1 MEKNI
6 YKIPENIQKE
16 INEKWF
22 FVYNWIDEQEIKTS
36 IQIDFLEK
44 LYYASLPILIIFGA
58 IWFFVQSSSKLLILT
73 IWWLIG
79 FLSIIMIIYLI
90 IISIKITLKA
100 WKISH
105 LIITNKYFSINK
117 KILEL
122 QDWNKIILD
131 KESQKIWETF
141 DEELFKNS
149 ELKEKKDLV
158 FKSLIKKSEE
168 NFYTI
173 LKFAED
179 IDKRLV
185 SLVYI
190 IFGAFW
196 VASFIIYI
204 VWIFFAAILWI
215 FINFAI
221 RKYLIFKWNKILKI
235 NEDFKEIEKFSLN
248 LINEKEILQ
257 KNLFEASENEWKDG
271 LLLKINSWIEKVNKN
286 ANNSVNKNSELIKE
300 LKTSDFDKIFDY
312 NLYNYWLKKQI
323 STPIIW
329 IIELLEKN
337 IKVLDNQ
344 IFENEKIV
352 QNTENIN
359 NQNQIIFS
367 IERLKS
373 RKNEIEKH
381 IFTMKSYLE
390 KLI

>member
-1 MEKNI
+1 M
-6 YKIPENIQKE
+6 
-16 INEKWF
+16 
-22 FVYNWIDEQEIKTS
+22 
-36 IQIDFLEK
+36 
-44 LYYASLPILIIFGA
+44 
-58 IWFFVQSSSKLLILT
+58 
-73 IWWLIG
+73 
-79 FLSIIMIIYLI
+79 
-90 IISIKITLKA
+90 
-100 WKISH
+100 
-105 LIITNKYFSINK
+105 
-117 KILEL
+117 
-122 QDWNKIILD
+122 
-131 KESQKIWETF
+131 
-141 DEELFKNS
+141 
-149 ELKEKKDLV
+149 
-158 FKSLIKKSEE
+158 
-168 NFYTI
+168 
-173 LKFAED
+173 
-179 IDKRLV
+179 
-185 SLVYI
+185 
-190 IFGAFW
+190 
-196 VASFIIYI
+196 
-204 VWIFFAAILWI
+204 WI

-286 ANNSVNKNSELIKE
+286 ANNSVNKNLELIKE

-312 NLYNYWLKKQI
+312 NLYNSWLKKQI

-329 IIELLEKN
+329 IIGLLEKN

>member
-1 MEKNI
+1 M
-6 YKIPENIQKE
+6 
-16 INEKWF
+16 
-22 FVYNWIDEQEIKTS
+22 
-36 IQIDFLEK
+36 
-44 LYYASLPILIIFGA
+44 
-58 IWFFVQSSSKLLILT
+58 
-73 IWWLIG
+73 
-79 FLSIIMIIYLI
+79 
-90 IISIKITLKA
+90 
-100 WKISH
+100 
-105 LIITNKYFSINK
+105 
-117 KILEL
+117 
-122 QDWNKIILD
+122 
-131 KESQKIWETF
+131 
-141 DEELFKNS
+141 
-149 ELKEKKDLV
+149 
-158 FKSLIKKSEE
+158 
-168 NFYTI
+168 
-173 LKFAED
+173 
-179 IDKRLV
+179 
-185 SLVYI
+185 
-190 IFGAFW
+190 
-196 VASFIIYI
+196 
-204 VWIFFAAILWI
+204 WI

-286 ANNSVNKNSELIKE
+286 ANNSVNKNLELIKE

-312 NLYNYWLKKQI
+312 NLYNSWLKKQI
-323 STPIIW
+323 ATPIIL

-381 IFTMKSYLE
+381 VFTMKSYLE